1 MQGVIDLKGRSWLF
15 LCLVTVV
22 SVLLSSCAFNLFAN
36 FELRDLL
43 IRGSVEQRLQAA
55 SNALSGSNYD
65 AAIALAGSVLNELL
79 GLDLANEQ
87 LERLL
92 DSTSTVYE
100 MAQALEGATPT
111 DELIDALKILV
122 EAVARKTNKD
132 VTSLA
137 EEIFE
142 VLQELGVDLG
152 PSKSVSKQNTEFWDV
167 LEAHAG
173 TLISL
178 LANTFNARHVLKLL
192 TSGYYF
198 IAKNSTEK
206 DLPAALCVFYDTGY
220 MFNLLI
226 DVDDDGD
233 ITDEQFVK
241 DVITDPASIVEFS
254 QQAESGLHN
263 DLEDCKEFVW
273 AYDVL
278 KEMLDVLSIEATFTT
293 LDATSLSRKQ
303 TIYEVF
309 TLLFGE

>member
-1 MQGVIDLKGRSWLF
+1 MKGKSWLF
-15 LCLVTVV
+15 LCLVTVA

-36 FELRDLL
+36 SELRDLL
-43 IRGSVEQRLQAA
+43 MQGTTEQRLQAA

-65 AAIALAGSVLNELL
+65 AAIALAASVMNELL
-79 GLDLANEQ
+79 GLNLTNEQ

-100 MAQALEGATPT
+100 ITQAFEDATAT
-111 DELIDALKILV
+111 NELVNALKILV

-142 VLQELGVDLG
+142 IFQELGIDLG
-152 PSKSVSKQNTEFWDV
+152 LSKSVSKQNTDFWDV
-167 LEAHAG
+167 LETHAG
-173 TLISL
+173 TLVAQ
-178 LANTFNARHVLKLL
+178 LANTFNTRHVLKLL

-198 IAKNSTEK
+198 ITKNST
-206 DLPAALCVFYDTGY
+206 DNTLSVALCIFYDTGY

-226 DVDDDGD
+226 DVNDDGE

-241 DVITDPASIVEFS
+241 DVMSDPASIVGFS
-254 QQAESGLHN
+254 QEATSGLYK
-263 DLEDCKEFVW
+263 DFEDCYEFVW

-278 KEMLDVLSIEATFTT
+278 KEMLDVLSIEATFAT
-293 LDATSLSRKQ
+293 LDATSLSQEKN
-303 TIYEVF
+303 IYGVF

>member
-1 MQGVIDLKGRSWLF
+1 MKGKSWLF
-15 LCLVTVV
+15 LCLVTVA

-43 IRGSVEQRLQAA
+43 TRGTTEQKLQAA

-65 AAIALAGSVLNELL
+65 AAIALAASVVNELL
-79 GLDLANEQ
+79 GLDLTNEQ

-100 MAQALEGATPT
+100 MAQALENATPT
-111 DELIDALKILV
+111 NELVDALKILV

-142 VLQELGVDLG
+142 IFQELGIDLG
-152 PSKSVSKQNTEFWDV
+152 PSKSVSKQNTEFWGV
-167 LEAHAG
+167 LETHAG
-173 TLISL
+173 TLVAQ
-178 LANTFNARHVLKLL
+178 LANTFNAKHVLKLL
-192 TSGYYF
+192 TSGYCF
-198 IAKNSTEK
+198 IAENSTNNT
-206 DLPAALCVFYDTGY
+206 LPAALCVFYDTGY

-233 ITDEQFVK
+233 VADEQFVK
-241 DVITDPASIVEFS
+241 DVMTNPASIVEFS
-254 QQAESGLHN
+254 EEATSGLYN
-263 DLEDCKEFVW
+263 DLEDCSEFVW
-273 AYDVL
+273 AYNVL
-278 KEMLDVLSIEATFTT
+278 ERMLNVLSIEATFTT
-293 LDATSLSRKQ
+293 LDATSLSQ
-303 TIYEVF
+303 EENIYGIF

>member
-1 MQGVIDLKGRSWLF
+1 MGVIDLKGKSWLF
-15 LCLVTVV
+15 LCLVTVA

-43 IRGSVEQRLQAA
+43 TQGTTGQRLQAA

-65 AAIALAGSVLNELL
+65 AAIALAASVMNELL
-79 GLDLANEQ
+79 GLDLTNEQ

-100 MAQALEGATPT
+100 IAQALEDATAT
-111 DELIDALKILV
+111 NELIDALKILV

-142 VLQELGVDLG
+142 IFQELGVDLK
-152 PSKSVSKQNTEFWDV
+152 SQKSVSKNGGENFWST
-167 LEAHAG
+167 LETHAG
-173 TLISL
+173 TLVAQ
-178 LANTFNARHVLKLL
+178 LANTFNSRHVLKLL